1 MAKVIIQP
9 FRIGTTQDPKN
20 FTIGIPTFSAYDG
33 LTGISSEDTHR
44 TDDIPAETDAASANY
59 EMPVEM
65 IGARLTISGGN
76 GWVAWHSK
84 YQYDADGDRSER
96 DNYTPAEIIGGR
108 GHPLVENAT
117 IEYVFNHD
125 AIKVLGIES
134 QKRFNTSNNPI
145 ILQFV
150 EREG

>member
-9 FRIGTTQDPKN
+9 FHIGIAIDTKN
-20 FTIGIPTFSAYDG
+20 FNLGIPTFSEFNE
-33 LTGISSEDTHR
+33 LSGISSDETHR

-59 EMPVEM
+59 ELPARM

-84 YQYDADGDRSER
+84 YEYDADGDRTER
-96 DNYTPAEIIGGR
+96 DHYTPAEIIGGR

-117 IEYVFNHD
+117 VEYAFNHTSIKD
-125 AIKVLGIES
+125 FGSEAIE
-134 QKRFNTSNNPI
+134 RFNTSDNPI
-145 ILQFV
+145 ILQFL